1 MWVFESIKAKNLMS
15 FALLEYTLKQGVTT
29 LVYGENLDNESQ
41 KSNGSGKSALIE
53 AISIS
58 IVGSPMRKV
67 KNEEIINDSADDC
80 EIIANLTN
88 ESLSERLEITRNFFR
103 KESSTCEL
111 KLYRKGELVITDEA
125 KQSSVDEYNKY
136 ILFKIGLTKDEVYNN
151 FILSKFKYQDFLS
164 SSDKDKKDIINRFSN
179 GSMVDDAIA
188 KVEED
193 KLPVDDEGRQID
205 LQLANIT
212 GKIEVITEQIET
224 EIENST
230 SKKNNLQESIE
241 AINLKITDKRKE
253 IREANT
259 KLDALDDAYAAL
271 TDLEESVK
279 DLEESDTSV
288 SDCYK
293 DIWEK
298 LSIYPEVQLTD
309 WPNKIVQID
318 NKIQDLKSSDKVYS
332 QKLKDIQKRKL
343 EAEKLYQLEK
353 DKYDKFSVSFHTK
366 KESIDAK
373 ISEMQ
378 DQFSVLE
385 ATIDTLN
392 GKKRTIQQAISNINA
407 KLTGTITC
415 PKCSHQFVLADDKFD
430 VVQAKKDVALQ
441 QSAMD
446 KIGTDIT
453 KKELEIQKLEVI
465 EKSQKES
472 RKILL
477 EEQEHITKSLEA
489 IQAQIRPLNA
499 ELSSAQTQ
507 QENIKNQIQTEQG
520 RVQNIR
526 SNMFDE
532 VIGIVDG
539 LFSANEKETTKNKE
553 LISDAEGRIEALNN
567 NIKILK
573 EDAAVNMVASLKE
586 SLAKYQKELSDT
598 NIKKQANSVK
608 IKNLETQIQRFI
620 EFKTY
625 LANTKIEALSS
636 ITNEFLES
644 IGSDIRIKFSGYTIL
659 KGGKVRDKIS
669 ISLLRD
675 GLDCG
680 SFGKFSAGEA
690 ARVNLSTILAMQKLV
705 NANCDLD
712 KGLSLLV
719 LDEILEAVDEDGLSN
734 IFKALNTFGITA
746 LVVSHGLVSEG
757 YPYKLIVTKENGES
771 TIKNAN

>member
-15 FALLEYTLKQGVTT
+15 FASVEYILRQGVTT

-58 IVGSPMRKV
+58 IIGSPMRKV

-80 EIIANLTN
+80 EIIATLTN
-88 ESLSERLEITRNFFR
+88 ESLSERLVITRNFFR
-103 KESSTCEL
+103 KGSSTCEL
-111 KLYRKGELVITDEA
+111 QLYRKGELVTTDEA
-125 KQSSVDEYNKY
+125 EQSSVDEYNKY
-136 ILFKIGLTKDEVYNN
+136 ILSKLGLTKDEVYNN

-164 SSDKDKKDIINRFSN
+164 SSDKDKKEIINRFSN
-179 GSMVDDAIA
+179 GSMVDEAIA

-205 LQLANIT
+205 LQVANIS

-230 SKKNNLQESIE
+230 SRKNNLQESIE

-259 KLDALDDAYAAL
+259 KLDALDDAYDAL
-271 TDLEESVK
+271 TVLDESIK
-279 DLEESDTSV
+279 DLEESETSV

-293 DIWEK
+293 DVWEK

-309 WPNKIVQID
+309 WPNKIVEID
-318 NKIQDLKSSDKVYS
+318 NKINDLKSSDKVYS
-332 QKLKDIQKRKL
+332 QKLKDIQKSKL

-353 DKYDKFSVSFHTK
+353 DEYDKFSVSFNTQ
-366 KESIDAK
+366 KEDIDAK

-385 ATIDTLN
+385 TAIDTLTGN
-392 GKKRTIQQAISNINA
+392 KRTIQQAISSINA
-407 KLTGTITC
+407 KLTGTIAC
-415 PKCSHQFVLADDKFD
+415 PKCSHQFILADDKFD
-430 VVQAKKDVALQ
+430 VAQAKKDVELQ
-441 QSAMD
+441 QSSMD
-446 KIGTDIT
+446 KIGADIT
-453 KKELEIQKLEVI
+453 NKELDIQKLEVV

-472 RKILL
+472 RKSLL
-477 EEQEHITKSLEA
+477 EEQERITKSLEA
-489 IQAQIRPLNA
+489 IQSQIRPLNA

-507 QENIKNQIQTEQG
+507 QDNIKNQIQKEQG
-520 RVQNIR
+520 RIQNIR

-532 VIGIVDG
+532 VMDIIDD
-539 LFSANEKETTKNKE
+539 LFSVNEKETTKTKE
-553 LISDAEGRIEALNN
+553 LISDAKGRIEALKD
-567 NIKILK
+567 NIRTLK
-573 EDAAVNMVASLKE
+573 EDAAVNVVNSLKE
-586 SLAKYQKELSDT
+586 SLDKYQKELSDT
-598 NIKKQANSVK
+598 NIKKQDNGLK
-608 IKNLETQIQRFI
+608 IRNLETQIQRFV

-669 ISLLRD
+669 IYLLRD

-680 SFGKFSAGEA
+680 SFGKFSAGES
-690 ARVNLSTILAMQKLV
+690 ARVNLATILAMQKLV

-712 KGLSLLV
+712 KGLSLLI
-719 LDEILEAVDEDGLSN
+719 LDEILEAVDEDGLAN
-734 IFKALNTFGITA
+734 IFKALNNFGITA
-746 LVVSHGLVSEG
+746 IVVSHGLLSEG
-757 YPYKLIVTKENGES
+757 YPYKTIITKENGES
-771 TIKNAN
+771 TIRNA